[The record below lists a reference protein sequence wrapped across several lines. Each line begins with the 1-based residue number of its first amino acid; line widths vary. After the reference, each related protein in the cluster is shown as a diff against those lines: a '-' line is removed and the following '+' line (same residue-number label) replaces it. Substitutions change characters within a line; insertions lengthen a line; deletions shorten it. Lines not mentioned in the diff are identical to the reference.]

1 MYCNI
6 ANKYIDIG
14 QNKKYCN
21 IYLLERATNNIAIHW
36 LVLSIKA
43 NDDNKIIAS
52 IIKEFQDILFYY
64 RGQVVKRKLELYDL
78 IIINRS
84 FKYFR

>member
-1 MYCNI
+1 MPTNI
-6 ANKYIDIG
+6 TREASY
-14 QNKKYCN
+14 
-21 IYLLERATNNIAIHW
+21 NIAIHW